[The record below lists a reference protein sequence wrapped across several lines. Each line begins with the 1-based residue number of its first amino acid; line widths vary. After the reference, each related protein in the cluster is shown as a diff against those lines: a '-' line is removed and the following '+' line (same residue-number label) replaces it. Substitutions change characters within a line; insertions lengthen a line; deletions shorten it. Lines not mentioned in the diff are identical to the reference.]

1 MRTRFSQ
8 FHLPGHLHHIPTT
21 SIRRGGRLFFNRPK
35 LPFSIHSSQYNLKA
49 NANSPTLPTQRPCHC
64 SETPNLDIDRLSPLK
79 GTMPI
84 YNTQVLISTGK
95 CDWNN
100 KIEFEEGLAADL
112 KGVLGRAGLNKGFE
126 SLRDVSD
133 TRCSSCL
140 SLSSSYQKFRVAPLC
155 QSHYEFILSTI
166 HLAI

>member
-1 MRTRFSQ
+1 M
-8 FHLPGHLHHIPTT
+8 
-21 SIRRGGRLFFNRPK
+21 
-35 LPFSIHSSQYNLKA
+35 
-49 NANSPTLPTQRPCHC
+49 
-64 SETPNLDIDRLSPLK
+64 EIDRQSSLK

-95 CDWNN
+95 CDWNS

-133 TRCSSCL
+133 IRCSSCL
-140 SLSSSYQKFRVAPLC
+140 SLFFL
-155 QSHYEFILSTI
+155 LSEI
-166 HLAI
+166 